1 MKAGQ
6 RRMNDMLE
14 KNKTLVESRLAELL
28 KLPGINETLG
38 SAMIYSVMA
47 GGKRIRPSL
56 NIMANSLL
64 DGDTDETLDIA
75 CAIELIHT
83 YSLVHDDL
91 PAMDNDELRRGKPT
105 SHVMFGEAFAIL
117 TGDALLNLG
126 FEVML
131 RNALKFP
138 YNLQAHM
145 KAMQVVAAGA
155 GAQGMVTGQCGD
167 IENEGQ
173 ILTERELYS
182 VHEKKTGAL
191 IEASLLSGLMLCSP
205 LETQIS
211 ALRSYG
217 KNIGLTFQITD
228 DVLDIVG
235 DEKDMGKTVGK
246 DKIAKKFTFPTLYGM
261 DESMNIARQK
271 TQEAIEA
278 LQIFGKKADPLR
290 ALAEFV
296 LQRKK

>member
-1 MKAGQ
+1 
-6 RRMNDMLE
+6 MNDLLE
-14 KNKTLVESRLAELL
+14 KNKDLVEKRLAELL
-28 KLPGINETLG
+28 KMPDINATLA
-38 SAMIYSVMA
+38 SAMSYSVMA

-56 NIMANSLL
+56 NIMSNSLL
-64 DGDTDETLDIA
+64 EGDINETLDIA

-83 YSLVHDDL
+83 YSLIHDDL

-131 RNALKFP
+131 RNTMAYP
-138 YNLQAHM
+138 ENLQAHI

-155 GAQGMVTGQCGD
+155 GAHGMITGQCGD

-173 ILTERELYS
+173 ILTEKELYL

-191 IEASLLSGLMLCSP
+191 IEASLLSGLLLCRPS
-205 LETQIS
+205 EAQIE
-211 ALRSYG
+211 AIRSYG
-217 KNIGLTFQITD
+217 QNIGLTFQITD
-228 DVLDIVG
+228 DILDIVG
-235 DEKDMGKTVGK
+235 NEKDMGKTVGK
-246 DKIAKKFTFPTLYGM
+246 DKIAKKFTFPTLYGI
-261 DESMNIARQK
+261 DESLRIARQK
-271 TQEAIEA
+271 TQDAKDA
-278 LQIFGKKADPLR
+278 LDIFGSKADSLR
-290 ALAEFV
+290 KLAEFV

>member
-1 MKAGQ
+1 
-6 RRMNDMLE
+6 MNDLLE
-14 KNKTLVESRLAELL
+14 RNKELVENRIAEIL
-28 KLPGINETLG
+28 KIPGINEMLG
-38 SAMIYSVMA
+38 SAMNYSVMA
-47 GGKRIRPSL
+47 GGKRIRPNL
-56 NIMANSLL
+56 NIMANALL
-64 DGDTDETLDIA
+64 GGEIEETLDIA

-83 YSLVHDDL
+83 YSLIHDDL

-131 RNALKFP
+131 QNALK
-138 YNLQAHM
+138 YSDNMEAHI
-145 KAMQVVAAGA
+145 KAMQVIASGA
-155 GAQGMVTGQCGD
+155 GARGMVSGQCGD

-173 ILTERELYS
+173 ILTERELYF

-191 IEASLLSGLMLCSP
+191 IEASLLSGLLLCGP
-205 LETQIS
+205 TNMQID
-211 ALRSYG
+211 AIKGYG

-235 DEKDMGKTVGK
+235 DEKDLGKTVGK
-246 DKIAKKFTFPTLYGM
+246 DKIAKKFTFPTLYGV
-261 DESMNIARQK
+261 DGSVRIAQEK
-271 TQEAIEA
+271 TQEAIAA
-278 LQIFGKKADPLR
+278 LEIFGEKADPLR
-290 ALAEFV
+290 ELAEFV

>member
-1 MKAGQ
+1 M
-6 RRMNDMLE
+6 RMNDLLE
-14 KNKTLVESRLAELL
+14 KNRILVENRLAELL
-28 KLPGINETLG
+28 KIPGINETLV
-38 SAMIYSVMA
+38 SAMSYSVMA
-47 GGKRIRPSL
+47 GGKRIRPNL
-56 NIMANSLL
+56 NIMANGLL
-64 DGDTDETLDIA
+64 DGDTEETLDIA

-83 YSLVHDDL
+83 YSLIHDDL

-131 RNALKFP
+131 QNALRHP
-138 YNLQAHM
+138 GNMQAHM
-145 KAMQVVAAGA
+145 KAMQVVATGA

-191 IEASLLSGLMLCSP
+191 IEASLLSGLVLCGPSD
-205 LETQIS
+205 TQLD
-211 ALRSYG
+211 ALGNYG

-235 DEKDMGKTVGK
+235 NEKDIGKTVGK
-246 DKIAKKFTFPTLYGM
+246 DKIAKKFTFPTLYGV
-261 DESMNIARQK
+261 EGSMRIARQK

-278 LQIFGKKADPLR
+278 LEIFGEKAAPLR

-296 LQRKK
+296 LKRKK

>member
-1 MKAGQ
+1 
-6 RRMNDMLE
+6 MNRLLE
-14 KNKTLVESRLAELL
+14 KNKELVENRIAEIL
-28 KLPGINETLG
+28 KIPGVNEMLG
-38 SAMIYSVMA
+38 SAMNYSVMA
-47 GGKRIRPSL
+47 GGKRIRPNL
-56 NIMANSLL
+56 NIMANNLL
-64 DGDTDETLDIA
+64 GGDTEETLDIA

-83 YSLVHDDL
+83 YSLIHDDL

-131 RNALKFP
+131 QNALK
-138 YNLQAHM
+138 YSGNMEAHI
-145 KAMQVVAAGA
+145 KAMQVIAFGA
-155 GAQGMVTGQCGD
+155 GAQGMVSGQCGD

-191 IEASLLSGLMLCSP
+191 IEASLLSGLLLCHP
-205 LETQIS
+205 TEEQID
-211 ALRSYG
+211 AIKGYG

-228 DVLDIVG
+228 DVLDIIG
-235 DEKDMGKTVGK
+235 DEKDLGKTVGK
-246 DKIAKKFTFPTLYGM
+246 DTIAKKFTFPTLYGV
-261 DESMNIARQK
+261 DGSLEIAREK
-271 TQEAIEA
+271 TLEAIAA
-278 LQIFGKKADPLR
+278 LEIFGEEADPLR
-290 ALAEFV
+290 KLAEFV